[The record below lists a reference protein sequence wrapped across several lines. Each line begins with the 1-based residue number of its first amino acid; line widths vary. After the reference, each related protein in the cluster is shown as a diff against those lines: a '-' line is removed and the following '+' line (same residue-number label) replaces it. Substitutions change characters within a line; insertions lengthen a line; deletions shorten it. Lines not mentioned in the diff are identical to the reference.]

1 MAGGHSLSLDKR
13 GPGVQT
19 LAGFPHA
26 GEERELRAK
35 YGSSSEASV
44 DPGPTSYQRRPW
56 ANNEELLILL
66 KNIFNFMVYI
76 FTVFKNKKKKIYPSP
91 ALGHSGG
98 DKLIQ
103 RDLKVIYLY
112 FAFNINDVKLTVLFC
127 AWFVYLTTC
136 LGDSHKP
143 FLARLTWGFLP
154 SALVTFV
161 HVGRFLM
168 VGAVRPL

>member
-1 MAGGHSLSLDKR
+1 MVLFSYQSDISAVGNCWLVRAGLSLDKR

-66 KNIFNFMVYI
+66 KE
-76 FTVFKNKKKKIYPSP
+76 
-91 ALGHSGG
+91 
-98 DKLIQ
+98 
-103 RDLKVIYLY
+103 YL
-112 FAFNINDVKLTVLFC
+112 
-127 AWFVYLTTC
+127 
-136 LGDSHKP
+136 
-143 FLARLTWGFLP
+143 
-154 SALVTFV
+154 
-161 HVGRFLM
+161 
-168 VGAVRPL
+168 